1 MFDAA
6 NLPDDD
12 AWVAMTKK
20 MKEAEQ
26 GKAKAEQENSSV
38 SVIVFSKYSSN
49 IRSMRRLLKTRIAE
63 LEIQHEQ

>member
-12 AWVAMTKK
+12 AWAAMTKK

-38 SVIVFSKYSSN
+38 SIIPPFQVL
-49 IRSMRRLLKTRIAE
+49 R
-63 LEIQHEQ
+63 